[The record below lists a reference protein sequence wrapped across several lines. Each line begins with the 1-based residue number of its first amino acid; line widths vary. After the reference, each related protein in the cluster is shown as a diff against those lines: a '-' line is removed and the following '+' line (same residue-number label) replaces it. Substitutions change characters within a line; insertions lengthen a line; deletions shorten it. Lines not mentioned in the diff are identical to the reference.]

1 MKKGIV
7 VAIIGILLLTSMFQ
21 YRIIRRYEK
30 TLINTYE
37 LHVSWAEYFGQYD
50 ALRHIDQA
58 LVSIN
63 QEDYNNLIKHM
74 GNLSKS
80 FSVAEASY
88 SFMGTYLD
96 MKVKN
101 RVEVFSYYISWFY
114 RDLNDYL
121 HNTINNVQKSEINK
135 EKLID
140 ELTQLKEAFE
150 YIETKITRE
159 LLTDESIHEMNITW
173 HETIEKV
180 LRDYPEHPGLMSYK
194 EKYYRSL
201 EN

>member
-1 MKKGIV
+1 M
-7 VAIIGILLLTSMFQ
+7 
-21 YRIIRRYEK
+21 
-30 TLINTYE
+30 
-37 LHVSWAEYFGQYD
+37 
-50 ALRHIDQA
+50 
-58 LVSIN
+58 VSIN
-63 QEDYNNLIKHM
+63 LEDYYDLIKHL
-74 GNLSKS
+74 GDLSAS
-80 FSVAEASY
+80 FSVAEAAF

-96 MKVKN
+96 MKAQN
-101 RVEVFSYYISWFY
+101 RVEVFSYYLSWFY

-121 HNTINNVQKSEINK
+121 HNTINNVQKSVINK

-150 YIETKITRE
+150 YMETKITRE

-173 HETIEKV
+173 HETIQKL
-180 LRDYPEHPGLMSYK
+180 LRDYPEHPGCMVYK